1 MINLDNY
8 IPTKDGFLLG
18 STFRGLDDSAPEEIY
33 LYLFFNP
40 KEKRIPSTVRAGN
53 LKEDI
58 IKFFSKPRFE
68 SVAFTKDH
76 QQAGDVDITEQHL
89 PNGLQ
94 LTTVQQIGEDCYE
107 DDNLFY
113 FVDTESDKA
122 APTLI
127 KLAYKSPERI
137 FVSATSYNQEALL
150 KIYSEMKKYVRREE
164 EEEEIYFGILYSSN
178 GHLDVKKYPLDDN
191 YSKNLDLKLHYG
203 DAFAGHHKQI
213 CDRLNSKRNGI
224 LIFHGEP
231 GSGKTTY
238 IKHLA
243 KAFGGTRTFIF
254 IPTTF
259 IDSLVSPNII
269 PLLLDNKNSV
279 LVLEDAE
286 KALVSREQGM
296 GNESVVSSLLNIGD
310 GILGSMLNIS
320 MVVTFNTGRENIDK
334 ALLRKGRLMY
344 EHKFDKLGI
353 EDAQRLINKLNKNH
367 QVTEPMSLADIYNLE
382 VDTNHKKEE
391 QRAIGFGR

>member
-1 MINLDNY
+1 MINIEKY
-8 IPTKDGFLLG
+8 IPSKDGFLLG
-18 STFRGLDDSAPEEIY
+18 SAFRGLDEASPEEIY
-33 LYLFFNP
+33 LYLFYKP
-40 KEKRIPSTVRAGN
+40 EDRKVPSTVRCGN
-53 LKEDI
+53 LKEEV
-58 IKFFSKPRFE
+58 IKFFSAPRFQ
-68 SVAFTKDH
+68 SLAFTKDH
-76 QQAGDVDITEQHL
+76 QEFGDVNVTEQESIGGVHITTLEQITE
-89 PNGLQ
+89 
-94 LTTVQQIGEDCYE
+94 DFFE

-113 FVDTESDKA
+113 YLDTQSKA
-122 APTLI
+122 EAPLLV
-127 KLAYKSPERI
+127 KLSYKSPNRI
-137 FVSATSYNQEALL
+137 FFSATSYDQTALTD
-150 KIYSEMKKYVRREE
+150 IYKEIKTFIRKEE
-164 EEEEIYFGILYSSN
+164 EEEEIYFGILCSQGGN
-178 GHLDVKKYPLDDN
+178 LDVKRYPLDDD
-191 YSKNLDLKLHYG
+191 YSKNLDIKLHYG
-203 DAFAGHHKQI
+203 DAFEAHHKQI

-243 KAFGGTRTFIF
+243 KAFVGKRTFIF

-269 PLLLDNKNSV
+269 PLLLENKDSV

-320 MVVTFNTGRENIDK
+320 MIVTFNTGRENIDK

-344 EHKFDKLGI
+344 EHKFDKLNRA
-353 EDAQRLINKLNKNH
+353 ESQRLLNKLNKNYTA
-367 QVTEPMSLADIYNLE
+367 TEPMSIADIYNVE
-382 VDTNHKKEE
+382 VDTNHTKEE
-391 QRAIGFGR
+391 HRAIGFA